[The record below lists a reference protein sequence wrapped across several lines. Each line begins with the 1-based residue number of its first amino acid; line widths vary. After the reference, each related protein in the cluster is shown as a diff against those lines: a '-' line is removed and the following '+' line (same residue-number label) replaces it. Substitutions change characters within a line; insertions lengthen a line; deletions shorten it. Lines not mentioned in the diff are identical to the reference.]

1 MTATSSKIH
10 SLASPS
16 STPSR
21 PHNSRN
27 IILCF
32 DGTGNEFCD
41 KNTNIVRLF
50 SILRVDCPKLQ
61 AGIGTYFKPSAV
73 SPIFR
78 GVAQLLDQGFAW
90 YLSEHIIDGYTFLMQ
105 NYHEGDS
112 ICIFGFS
119 RGAYTARV
127 LAGMLHKYKLFKS
140 RTRESDHM
148 AGQFKNTFGRK
159 VVIDFLGVWDT
170 VASVGWLRSPELPFV
185 GSNDTIRVFRHALS
199 LDEPLLK
206 RIVNFLN
213 PFKVRYLKQTLDTS
227 HVSVEDP
234 GFTTHVREVWF
245 AGSHSDVGGGNAKDS
260 DKYALS
266 NLSLR
271 WMVRE
276 IVGAREF
283 IPKFEVLF
291 DPTALSQWNIPQRE
305 IRPSKV
311 RELSDAT
318 VVEDVAPPTVIDE
331 GHHSPSEKKAHART
345 GLSDGESEAHAL
357 AVEESFDVND
367 ALSKSLDEIEN
378 GRLWWLWRIIE
389 IFPSYYKW
397 QDKHGRWV
405 GQWRCVFVFPLQVTA
420 VTVVAVRIG
429 RPHLRARRILPPN
442 PELHRSVLTRIEK
455 YDGYKVKAK
464 YEDTAKWVE

>member
-32 DGTGNEFCD
+32 DGTGDEFCD
-41 KNTNIVRLF
+41 KNTNIIRLF
-50 SILRVDCPKLQ
+50 SILRVDCPKLQVCYYQ

-78 GVAQLLDQGFAW
+78 GVAGLLDQGFAW
-90 YLSEHIIDGYTFLMQ
+90 YLSEHIIEGYKFLMQ

-119 RGAYTARV
+119 RGAYTARA
-127 LAGMLHKYKLFKS
+127 LAGMLHKVGLLSKDNFEQIPFAYKLFKS
-140 RTRESDHM
+140 RTRKSDHL
-148 AGQFKNTFGRK
+148 ADGFKNTFGRK

-170 VASVGWLRSPELPFV
+170 VASVGWLRSPRLPFV
-185 GSNDTIRVFRHALS
+185 GSNDMIRVFRHALS
-199 LDEPLLK
+199 LDERRAKFRPNLYHRQPDPDLPPLPTRPLL
-206 RIVNFLN
+206 RRVANFLN
-213 PFKVRYLKQTLDTS
+213 PFKLRYLKPTRDTS

-245 AGSHSDVGGGNAKDS
+245 AGCHADVGGGNAKDS

-291 DPTALSQWNIPQRE
+291 DPTALPQWNIPQRE
-305 IRPSKV
+305 IRPSKGA
-311 RELSDAT
+311 RIERRHRSRGRRAADGDRRGASLSF
-318 VVEDVAPPTVIDE
+318 
-331 GHHSPSEKKAHART
+331 GEKGACFGRR
-345 GLSDGESEAHAL
+345 GILRRQRCV
-357 AVEESFDVND
+357 VEES
-367 ALSKSLDEIEN
+367 
-378 GRLWWLWRIIE
+378 G
-389 IFPSYYKW
+389 
-397 QDKHGRWV
+397 
-405 GQWRCVFVFPLQVTA
+405 
-420 VTVVAVRIG
+420 
-429 RPHLRARRILPPN
+429 
-442 PELHRSVLTRIEK
+442 
-455 YDGYKVKAK
+455 
-464 YEDTAKWVE
+464 